1 MEDRRQRMRAYRR
14 ARRKFACVVYMVT
27 IAWMVLALLQWLL
40 VSLISDISVVFI
52 NFYWISVIFFALAM
66 VMVTLFIF
74 FEKIRFII
82 GLNWLITVLIVE
94 FVIIGIF
101 ALVARTLWPDLIMWF
116 FICVLLVFL
125 FILLG
130 SIIPHDLTLDV
141 VILFVMAFIFLIVTI
156 FFVMMHI
163 LIAMP
168 YSFVVFQ
175 IFISVIV
182 LLFVMYHAQTINGGR
197 FAEMRLNDH
206 LLASLILF
214 HDFIIIF
221 LLTFY
226 AQIVY
231 RVASSASTTKGP
243 PLQDTW
249 IQTTPDVFYVTYEDF
264 DTSTE
269 DSEESP
275 DEGLSPDEGS
285 IVFF

>member
-40 VSLISDISVVFI
+40 VSLISDISVTFTD
-52 NFYWISVIFFALAM
+52 FYWISVIFFAVAM

-101 ALVARTLWPDLIMWF
+101 ALVARTLWQDLIMWF

-125 FILLG
+125 FVLLG

-141 VILFVMAFIFLIVTI
+141 VILFVMAFIFLIVTV

-163 LIAMP
+163 LIDMP

-175 IFISVIV
+175 IFISIIV

-226 AQIVY
+226 AQIIY
-231 RVASSASTTKGP
+231 KFASKAAVTTRS
-243 PLQDTW
+243 PLEGSW
-249 IQTTPDVFYVTYEDF
+249 LQTTPTNGDEVVEDNDE
-264 DTSTE
+264 DT
-269 DSEESP
+269 
-275 DEGLSPDEGS
+275 DEGPTALGSEGS
-285 IVFF
+285 PGVNAP

>member
-1 MEDRRQRMRAYRR
+1 MEDRRLRMRAYRK

-40 VSLISDISVVFI
+40 VSLISDITLVFI
-52 NFYWISVIFFALAM
+52 NLYWISVIFFALAM

-125 FILLG
+125 FVLLG

-168 YSFVVFQ
+168 YSFLVFQ

-231 RVASSASTTKGP
+231 RVASRASTTTGS
-243 PLQDTW
+243 PLFGTW
-249 IQTTPDVFYVTYEDF
+249 ADTTPIIENIDEEFATE
-264 DTSTE
+264 E
-269 DSEESP
+269 DSEVDGEPSP
-275 DEGLSPDEGS
+275 ELSPDEES
-285 IVFF
+285 VVFF

>member
-1 MEDRRQRMRAYRR
+1 MEERRQRMRAYRR

-40 VSLISDISVVFI
+40 VSLISDISLAFI
-52 NFYWISVIFFALAM
+52 EFYWISVIFFALAM

-74 FEKIRFII
+74 FERIRFII
-82 GLNWLITVLIVE
+82 GLNWLITLLIVE

-101 ALVARTLWPDLIMWF
+101 ALVARSLWPDLVMWF

-125 FILLG
+125 FVLLG

-156 FFVMMHI
+156 FFIMMHI

-231 RVASSASTTKGP
+231 RIASNKTSTTA
-243 PLQDTW
+243 
-249 IQTTPDVFYVTYEDF
+249 TPQYVTWVRPSSNSEVEDVTTV
-264 DTSTE
+264 DPNAV
-269 DSEESP
+269 DSENPPDEVKSP
-275 DEGLSPDEGS
+275 DEASM
-285 IVFF
+285 IFF

>member
-40 VSLISDISVVFI
+40 VSLISDISVAFI

-94 FVIIGIF
+94 FVIVGIF
-101 ALVARTLWPDLIMWF
+101 ALVARSLWQDLVMWF
-116 FICVLLVFL
+116 FICVLLVFV
-125 FILLG
+125 FVLLG

-141 VILFVMAFIFLIVTI
+141 VILFVMAFIFLIVTV

-163 LIAMP
+163 LIDMP

-175 IFISVIV
+175 IFISIIV

-231 RVASSASTTKGP
+231 RFASKGATTTGS
-243 PLQDTW
+243 PLEGNW
-249 IQTTPDVFYVTYEDF
+249 MQTTPVYGDVAVEVND
-264 DTSTE
+264 E
-269 DSEESP
+269 DSKGGSNSMGSENAP
-275 DEGLSPDEGS
+275 GDLSPG
-285 IVFF
+285 

>member
-1 MEDRRQRMRAYRR
+1 MEDRRQRIRAYRR
-14 ARRKFACVVYMVT
+14 ARRKFACTVYMVT

-40 VSLISDISVVFI
+40 VCLIDDIRQVFI
-52 NFYWISVIFFALAM
+52 EHYWISVIFFSVAM
-66 VMVTLFIF
+66 LLVTLFIF

-82 GLNWLITVLIVE
+82 GLNWLLTLLIVE

-101 ALVARTLWPDLIMWF
+101 ALAARSRWEDLIMWF

-125 FILLG
+125 FVLLG

-141 VILFVMAFIFLIVTI
+141 VILFVLAFIFLIVTV
-156 FFVMMHI
+156 FFVMMHV
-163 LIAMP
+163 LLDMP

-175 IFISVIV
+175 IFISIIV

-226 AQIVY
+226 AQIIY
-231 RVASSASTTKGP
+231 RIASRATTSTRAPVQG
-243 PLQDTW
+243 TW
-249 IQTTPDVFYVTYEDF
+249 VQTTDDDEAVEVKTLETSKESNTEEGVGEDR
-264 DTSTE
+264 
-269 DSEESP
+269 
-275 DEGLSPDEGS
+275 LLL
-285 IVFF
+285 

>member
-1 MEDRRQRMRAYRR
+1 MRAYRR

-27 IAWMVLALLQWLL
+27 IAWMILALVQWLL
-40 VSLISDISVVFI
+40 VSLISDISLVFI
-52 NFYWISVIFFALAM
+52 QFYWISVIFFALAM

-74 FEKIRFII
+74 FERIRFII

-94 FVIIGIF
+94 FVIIGLF

-125 FILLG
+125 FVLLG
-130 SIIPHDLTLDV
+130 SIMPHDFTLDV
-141 VILFVMAFIFLIVTI
+141 VILFVLAFIFLIVTI
-156 FFVMMHI
+156 FFIMMHI

-175 IFISVIV
+175 LFISVIV

-231 RVASSASTTKGP
+231 RIASRNSTTTVAP
-243 PLQDTW
+243 PFGTW
-249 IQTTPDVFYVTYEDF
+249 FLPTLRPDEDLTTEADPNA
-264 DTSTE
+264 E
-269 DSEESP
+269 DSGNSP
-275 DEGLSPDEGS
+275 DEVLSPDEQS

>member
-1 MEDRRQRMRAYRR
+1 
-14 ARRKFACVVYMVT
+14 
-27 IAWMVLALLQWLL
+27 
-40 VSLISDISVVFI
+40 
-52 NFYWISVIFFALAM
+52 M

-101 ALVARTLWPDLIMWF
+101 ALVARSLWPDLIMWF

-125 FILLG
+125 FVLLG

-231 RVASSASTTKGP
+231 RVASRASTTTGS
-243 PLQDTW
+243 PLFATW
-249 IQTTPDVFYVTYEDF
+249 ADTTPIIENIDEDF
-264 DTSTE
+264 ATEEDITSE
-269 DSEESP
+269 VDGEPSRE
-275 DEGLSPDEGS
+275 LSPDEES
-285 IVFF
+285 MVFF

>member
-1 MEDRRQRMRAYRR
+1 
-14 ARRKFACVVYMVT
+14 
-27 IAWMVLALLQWLL
+27 
-40 VSLISDISVVFI
+40 
-52 NFYWISVIFFALAM
+52 
-66 VMVTLFIF
+66 
-74 FEKIRFII
+74 
-82 GLNWLITVLIVE
+82 
-94 FVIIGIF
+94 
-101 ALVARTLWPDLIMWF
+101 MWF

-125 FILLG
+125 FVLLG
-130 SIIPHDLTLDV
+130 SIIP
-141 VILFVMAFIFLIVTI
+141 
-156 FFVMMHI
+156 
-163 LIAMP
+163 
-168 YSFVVFQ
+168 

-243 PLQDTW
+243 PLQETW
-249 IQTTPDVFYVTYEDF
+249 IQTTPDVFYVTYEDV

-275 DEGLSPDEGS
+275 GEEPSPDEGS

>member
-1 MEDRRQRMRAYRR
+1 
-14 ARRKFACVVYMVT
+14 
-27 IAWMVLALLQWLL
+27 
-40 VSLISDISVVFI
+40 
-52 NFYWISVIFFALAM
+52 
-66 VMVTLFIF
+66 
-74 FEKIRFII
+74 
-82 GLNWLITVLIVE
+82 
-94 FVIIGIF
+94 
-101 ALVARTLWPDLIMWF
+101 MWF

-125 FILLG
+125 FVLLG

-214 HDFIIIF
+214 HDFIILF

-231 RVASSASTTKGP
+231 QVASRASTTTGS
-243 PLQDTW
+243 PLYGTW
-249 IQTTPDVFYVTYEDF
+249 DSTPNSINIDEEFATEEDV
-264 DTSTE
+264 TSE
-269 DSEESP
+269 VDSEEGQSP
-275 DEGLSPDEGS
+275 NEES

>member
-1 MEDRRQRMRAYRR
+1 
-14 ARRKFACVVYMVT
+14 MVT
-27 IAWMVLALLQWLL
+27 IAWMVLAILQWLL
-40 VSLISDISVVFI
+40 VSLISDISMTFT

-66 VMVTLFIF
+66 VMVTVFIF
-74 FEKIRFII
+74 FEKVRFII

-94 FVIIGIF
+94 FIIIGMF
-101 ALVARTLWPDLIMWF
+101 ALVARTLWQDLIMWF
-116 FICVLLVFL
+116 IICVLFVFM
-125 FILLG
+125 FVLLG

-141 VILFVMAFIFLIVTI
+141 VILFVMAFIFLIITV

-163 LIAMP
+163 LIDMP

-175 IFISVIV
+175 IFISLIV

-226 AQIVY
+226 AQIIY
-231 RVASSASTTKGP
+231 RFASNAAKTTGS
-243 PLQDTW
+243 PLEGSW
-249 IQTTPDVFYVTYEDF
+249 VQTTPINGDDVVEDN
-264 DTSTE
+264 DE
-269 DSEESP
+269 DSEDGPSAVGSENSP
-275 DEGLSPDEGS
+275 GGNAS
-285 IVFF
+285 